1 MRLFRSCLF
10 AVALLA
16 PLLLAPALAQGT
28 EFPAINWGE
37 VLSALLQTLL
47 TVSGGTLAAGA
58 VVWVV
63 DLFCRL
69 LPPLRPFRDLLV
81 QWLMNLV
88 EGAKQKRAERVV
100 LQVGQEY
107 KAKVASAP
115 DKARL
120 LKQERA
126 TSAVELLEQRGIA
139 SGEEARRLIESAVG
153 RLKSEGVNP

>member
-1 MRLFRSCLF
+1 MFRIVVSI
-10 AVALLA
+10 LA
-16 PLLLAPALAQGT
+16 PLLFGLALAQGV
-28 EFPAINWGE
+28 EFPAIDWGA

-81 QWLMNLV
+81 QWLLNFI
-88 EGAKQKRAERVV
+88 EQAKQQRAERVV

-107 KAKVASAP
+107 KAKVAAAP
-115 DKARL
+115 DKAKL
-120 LKQERA
+120 LRQERA
-126 TSAVELLEQRGIA
+126 ANAVELLEQRGIA
-139 SGEEARRLIESAVG
+139 SGDEARRLIESAVG